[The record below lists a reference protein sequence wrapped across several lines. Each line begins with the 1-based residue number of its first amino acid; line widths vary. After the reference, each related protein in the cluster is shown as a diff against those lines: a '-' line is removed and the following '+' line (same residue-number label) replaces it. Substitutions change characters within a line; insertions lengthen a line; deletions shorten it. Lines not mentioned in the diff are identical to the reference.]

1 MLDNKTIEIIKSTVP
16 VLQQHGE
23 SITGRFYDLM
33 FQDHPELLNI
43 FNQTNQ
49 KKKTQR
55 TALANAVIA
64 AAANIDQLGNII
76 PVVKQIGHKHR
87 SIGIKPEHYPIVG
100 KYLLIAIKD
109 VLGDAATPDIMQAW
123 EKAYGII
130 ADAFIG
136 IEEEMYEQAEHQTG
150 GWKEYKPFIVAK
162 KVRESK
168 EITSFYLKP
177 EDGKPLPEFQAG
189 QYISIKVRIPDSEY
203 THIRQY
209 SLSDMPG
216 KDYYRISVKKDGA
229 VSSYLHEGLHEG
241 DSLEISAPAGDFV
254 LDSSSRKDLVLLS
267 AGVGIT
273 PMISMLKTSVSKH
286 PERQILF
293 IHAAKNSEYH
303 ALRDEAEEAA
313 EHSSVKTAFVYREPT
328 EEDRAGDIQF
338 HEGQIDQQ
346 FLKNLI
352 ANTDADYYICGS
364 PSFITQ
370 MHKLVSEL
378 GSAPESIH
386 YELFGPQ
393 LSIAQSIS

>member
-1 MLDNKTIEIIKSTVP
+1 MLDNKTIEIIKNTVP
-16 VLQQHGE
+16 VLQQYGE
-23 SITGRFYDLM
+23 AITGRFYDLM

-87 SIGIKPEHYPIVG
+87 SIGIKAEHYPIVG

-109 VLGDAATPDIMQAW
+109 VLGDAATPDIMEAW
-123 EKAYGII
+123 EKAYGVI

-136 IEEEMYEQAEHQTG
+136 IEKEMYEEAEQQAG
-150 GWKEYKPFIVAK
+150 GWKEYKPFVIAK
-162 KVRESK
+162 KEQESK
-168 EITSFYLKP
+168 EITSLYLKP

-229 VSSYLHEGLHEG
+229 VSSYLHDGLHEG
-241 DSLEISAPAGDFV
+241 DSIEISAPA
-254 LDSSSRKDLVLLS
+254 
-267 AGVGIT
+267 
-273 PMISMLKTSVSKH
+273 
-286 PERQILF
+286 
-293 IHAAKNSEYH
+293 
-303 ALRDEAEEAA
+303 
-313 EHSSVKTAFVYREPT
+313 
-328 EEDRAGDIQF
+328 
-338 HEGQIDQQ
+338 
-346 FLKNLI
+346 
-352 ANTDADYYICGS
+352 
-364 PSFITQ
+364 
-370 MHKLVSEL
+370 
-378 GSAPESIH
+378 
-386 YELFGPQ
+386 
-393 LSIAQSIS
+393 

>member
-33 FQDHPELLNI
+33 FQNHPELLNI

-64 AAANIDQLGNII
+64 AAANIDRLGHII
-76 PVVKQIGHKHR
+76 PVIKQIGHKHR

-109 VLGDAATPDIMQAW
+109 VLGDAAAPDIMQAW
-123 EKAYGII
+123 EKAYGVI
-130 ADAFIG
+130 ADAFIR
-136 IEEEMYEQAEHQTG
+136 IEKEMYEQAEHQTG
-150 GWKEYKPFIVAK
+150 GWKEYKPFVIAK

-177 EDGKPLPEFQAG
+177 EDSKPLCEFQAG

-216 KDYYRISVKKDGA
+216 KDYYRISVKKDGV
-229 VSSYLHEGLHEG
+229 VSSYLHNKLHEG

-254 LDSSSRKDLVLLS
+254 LDFSSRKDLVLLS

-273 PMISMLKTSVSKH
+273 PLISMLKTSVSKQ
-286 PERQILF
+286 PERQIVF

-328 EEDRAGDIQF
+328 EKDRAGNIQF

-346 FLKNLI
+346 YLKALI

-364 PSFITQ
+364 PSFITH

-393 LSIAQSIS
+393 LSMAKSIS

>member
-33 FQDHPELLNI
+33 FQDHSELLNI

-64 AAANIDQLGNII
+64 AAANIDRLGNII
-76 PVVKQIGHKHR
+76 PVIKQIGHKHR

-109 VLGDAATPDIMQAW
+109 VLGDAATPDLMQAW
-123 EKAYGII
+123 EKAYGVI
-130 ADAFIG
+130 ADAFIR
-136 IEEEMYEQAEHQTG
+136 IEKEMYEQAEHQIG
-150 GWKEYKPFIVAK
+150 GWKEYKPFVIAK

-177 EDGKPLPEFQAG
+177 DDGKPLPEFQAG
-189 QYISIKVRIPDSEY
+189 QYISIKVRIPDSKY

-209 SLSDMPG
+209 SLSDMSG

-254 LDSSSRKDLVLLS
+254 LESSSRKDLVLLS

-273 PMISMLKTSVSKH
+273 PMISMLKTSVSKQ
-286 PERQILF
+286 PERQIVF

-313 EHSSVKTAFVYREPT
+313 EHSFVKTAFVYREPT
-328 EEDRAGDIQF
+328 EKDRAGNIQF
-338 HEGQIDQQ
+338 HEGQINQQ
-346 FLKNLI
+346 YLKALI

-364 PSFITQ
+364 PSFITH

-393 LSIAQSIS
+393 LSMAKSIS

>member
-33 FQDHPELLNI
+33 FQDHSELLNI

-55 TALANAVIA
+55 TALANAVIV
-64 AAANIDQLGNII
+64 AAANIDRLGNII
-76 PVVKQIGHKHR
+76 PVIKQIGHKHR

-109 VLGDAATPDIMQAW
+109 VLGDAATPDLMQAW
-123 EKAYGII
+123 EKAYGVI
-130 ADAFIG
+130 ADAFIR
-136 IEEEMYEQAEHQTG
+136 IEKEMYEQAEHQIG
-150 GWKEYKPFIVAK
+150 GWKEYKPFVIAK

-177 EDGKPLPEFQAG
+177 DDGKPLPEFQAG
-189 QYISIKVRIPDSEY
+189 QYISIKVRIPDSKY

-209 SLSDMPG
+209 SLSDMSG

-254 LDSSSRKDLVLLS
+254 LESSSRKDLVLLS

-273 PMISMLKTSVSKH
+273 PMISMLKTSVSKQ
-286 PERQILF
+286 PERQIVF

-313 EHSSVKTAFVYREPT
+313 EHSFVKTAFVYREPT
-328 EEDRAGDIQF
+328 EKDRAGNIQF
-338 HEGQIDQQ
+338 HEGQINQQ
-346 FLKNLI
+346 YLKALI

-364 PSFITQ
+364 PSFITH

-393 LSIAQSIS
+393 LSMAKSIS

>member
-23 SITGRFYDLM
+23 TITGRFYDRM

-123 EKAYGII
+123 EKAYGVI

-136 IEEEMYEQAEHQTG
+136 IEKDMYEQAEEQAG
-150 GWKEYKPFIVAK
+150 GWKEYKPFVIAK
-162 KVRESK
+162 KERESK

-177 EDGKPLPEFQAG
+177 EDSKPLPEFQAG

-216 KDYYRISVKKDGA
+216 KDYYRISVKKDGV
-229 VSSYLHEGLHEG
+229 VSSYLHDGLQEG
-241 DSLEISAPAGDFV
+241 DSIEISAPAGDFV
-254 LDSSSRKDLVLLS
+254 LDHASQKDLVLIS

-273 PMISMLKTSVSKH
+273 PMISMLKTS
-286 PERQILF
+286 EIG
-293 IHAAKNSEYH
+293 
-303 ALRDEAEEAA
+303 
-313 EHSSVKTAFVYREPT
+313 
-328 EEDRAGDIQF
+328 RA
-338 HEGQIDQQ
+338 H
-346 FLKNLI
+346 
-352 ANTDADYYICGS
+352 
-364 PSFITQ
+364 
-370 MHKLVSEL
+370 V
-378 GSAPESIH
+378 
-386 YELFGPQ
+386 
-393 LSIAQSIS
+393 

>member
-23 SITGRFYDLM
+23 TITGSFYDRM

-55 TALANAVIA
+55 IALANTVIA

-76 PVVKQIGHKHR
+76 PIVKQIYHKHR

-123 EKAYGII
+123 EKAYGVI

-136 IEEEMYEQAEHQTG
+136 IEKDMYEQAEEQAY
-150 GWKEYKPFIVAK
+150 GWKEYKPFAIAK
-162 KVRESK
+162 KERESK

-209 SLSDMPG
+209 SLSDMP
-216 KDYYRISVKKDGA
+216 
-229 VSSYLHEGLHEG
+229 E
-241 DSLEISAPAGDFV
+241 
-254 LDSSSRKDLVLLS
+254 
-267 AGVGIT
+267 
-273 PMISMLKTSVSKH
+273 KTII
-286 PERQILF
+286 EFQ
-293 IHAAKNSEYH
+293 
-303 ALRDEAEEAA
+303 
-313 EHSSVKTAFVYREPT
+313 
-328 EEDRAGDIQF
+328 
-338 HEGQIDQQ
+338 
-346 FLKNLI
+346 
-352 ANTDADYYICGS
+352 
-364 PSFITQ
+364 
-370 MHKLVSEL
+370 
-378 GSAPESIH
+378 
-386 YELFGPQ
+386 
-393 LSIAQSIS
+393 

>member
-33 FQDHPELLNI
+33 FQDHSELLNI

-64 AAANIDQLGNII
+64 AAANIDRLGNII
-76 PVVKQIGHKHR
+76 PVIKQIGHKHR

-109 VLGDAATPDIMQAW
+109 VLGDAATPDLMQVW
-123 EKAYGII
+123 EKAYGVI
-130 ADAFIG
+130 ADAFIR
-136 IEEEMYEQAEHQTG
+136 IEKEMYEQAEHQTG
-150 GWKEYKPFIVAK
+150 GWKEYKPFVIAK

-177 EDGKPLPEFQAG
+177 DDGKPLPEFQAG
-189 QYISIKVRIPDSEY
+189 QYISIKVRIPDSKY

-209 SLSDMPG
+209 SLSDMSG

-241 DSLEISAPAGDFV
+241 DILEISAPAGNFV
-254 LDSSSRKDLVLLS
+254 LDFSSRKDLVLLS

-273 PMISMLKTSVSKH
+273 PMISMLKTSVSKQ
-286 PERQILF
+286 PERQIVF

-328 EEDRAGDIQF
+328 EKDRAGNIQF
-338 HEGQIDQQ
+338 HEGQINQQ
-346 FLKNLI
+346 YLKALI

-364 PSFITQ
+364 PSFITH

-393 LSIAQSIS
+393 LSMAKSIS

>member
-33 FQDHPELLNI
+33 FQEHPELLNI

-64 AAANIDQLGNII
+64 AAANIDRLGHII
-76 PVVKQIGHKHR
+76 PVIKQIGHKHR

-109 VLGDAATPDIMQAW
+109 VLGDAAAPDIMQAW
-123 EKAYGII
+123 EKAYGVI
-130 ADAFIG
+130 ADAFIR
-136 IEEEMYEQAEHQTG
+136 IEKEMYEHSEHQTG
-150 GWKEYKPFIVAK
+150 GWKEYKPFVIAK

-177 EDGKPLPEFQAG
+177 EDGKPLCEFQAG

-216 KDYYRISVKKDGA
+216 KDYYRISVKKDGV
-229 VSSYLHEGLHEG
+229 VSSHLHNKLHEG
-241 DSLEISAPAGDFV
+241 DTLEISAPAGDFV
-254 LDSSSRKDLVLLS
+254 LDFSSRKDLVLLS

-273 PMISMLKTSVSKH
+273 PMISMLKTSVSKQ
-286 PERQILF
+286 PERQIVF

-313 EHSSVKTAFVYREPT
+313 EHSSVKMAFVYREPT
-328 EEDRAGDIQF
+328 EKDRAGNIQF

-346 FLKNLI
+346 YLKALI

-364 PSFITQ
+364 PSFITH

-393 LSIAQSIS
+393 LSMAKSIS